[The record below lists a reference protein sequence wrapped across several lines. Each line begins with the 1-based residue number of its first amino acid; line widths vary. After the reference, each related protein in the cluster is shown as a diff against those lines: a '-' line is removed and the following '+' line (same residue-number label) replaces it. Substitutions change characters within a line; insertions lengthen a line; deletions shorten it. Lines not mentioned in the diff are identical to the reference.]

1 MESLTWRAK
10 EFDQP
15 ERHPNWFI
23 SLWIFAVAFVIIAII
38 LKNYLFGVFIVLA
51 AGIINIYALRIPQ
64 EVDFELTQEYIKIGQ
79 RTYNLNGFISFWIF
93 ERKTGNVLFLSAKK
107 GLKIDLEAPLSDIN
121 PEDVRILLS
130 EVLREKERDESL
142 IDAISDWLKF

>member
-10 EFDQP
+10 EFEQP

-23 SLWIFAVAFVIIAII
+23 SLWIFAIAFVVIAII
-38 LKNYLFGVFIVLA
+38 LKNYLFGVFIVLS
-51 AGIINIYALRIPQ
+51 AGIVNIYALRVPQ

-79 RTYNLNGFISFWIF
+79 KIRNLNDFISFWIF
-93 ERKTGNVLFLSAKK
+93 ERRTGNVLVLGAKK
-107 GLKIDLEAPLSDIN
+107 GLKIDLETPLGDIN
-121 PEDVRILLS
+121 PEDVRTLLS
-130 EVLREKERDESL
+130 EVLREKEREESL